1 MRLNS
6 FKIKFINKI
15 RVGRGIGSGLGKTC
29 GKGHKGH
36 KARTGYS
43 KKIGFE
49 GGQTPLHKRLPK
61 FGFRSIKNR
70 FFSEIP
76 SHILNELSINSFNIN
91 VLRNLKIINNKVKFV
106 KIVYSFPIVRPIF
119 IKCNFIFVSGR
130 VLFNIKNVGGE
141 VSGGGGI

>member
-6 FKIKFINKI
+6 FKIKFVNKI

-36 KARTGYS
+36 KSRTGYS
-43 KKIGFE
+43 RKIGFE

-61 FGFRSIKNR
+61 FGFKSIKNK

-76 SHILNELSINSFNIN
+76 SHIFNNFDFDYFNIN
-91 VLRNLKIINNKVKFV
+91 LLKKLKIINNKIKFV
-106 KIVYSFPIVRPIF
+106 KIVYSFPIIKKVF
-119 IKCNFIFVSGR
+119 IKCDFISVTDR
-130 VLFNIKNVGGE
+130 VLFNIKNVGGD

>member
-6 FKIKFINKI
+6 FKIRFVKKT

-29 GKGHKGH
+29 GRGHKGH
-36 KARTGYS
+36 KSRTGYS
-43 KKIGFE
+43 RKIGFE

-61 FGFRSIKNR
+61 FGFTSIKSN

-76 SHILNELSINSFNIN
+76 SHVLNNFDVDFFDIN
-91 VLRNLKIINNKVKFV
+91 LLKKLKVINNKIRFV
-106 KIVYSFPIVRPIF
+106 KIVYSFPVVKPIF
-119 IKCNFIFVSGR
+119 IKCNFISVSDR
-130 VLFNIKNVGGE
+130 VLFNIKNIGGD

>member
-6 FKIKFINKI
+6 LKIRFVKKI

-36 KARTGYS
+36 KSRTGYS
-43 KKIGFE
+43 RKIGFE

-61 FGFRSIKNR
+61 FGFTSMKSN

-76 SHILNELSINSFNIN
+76 SHILNNFDFSFFDIN
-91 VLRNLKIINNKVKFV
+91 LLKKLKIINNKIRFV
-106 KIVYSFPIVRPIF
+106 KIVYSFPIVKPIF
-119 IKCNFIFVSGR
+119 IKCNFISVSDR
-130 VLFNIKNVGGE
+130 VLFNIKNVGGD

>member
-6 FKIKFINKI
+6 FKIRFVSKI
-15 RVGRGIGSGLGKTC
+15 RVGRGIGSGFGKTC

-43 KKIGFE
+43 RKIGFE

-61 FGFRSIKNR
+61 FGFKSKKRN

-76 SHILNELSINSFNIN
+76 SHILNSLDLNFLDINI
-91 VLRNLKIINNKVKFV
+91 LKKLKIINNKIKFV
-106 KIVYSFPIVRPIF
+106 KIVYSFPIVKPIF
-119 IKCNFIFVSGR
+119 IKCNFMFISNR
-130 VLFNIKNVGGE
+130 VLFNIKNIGGDF
-141 VSGGGGI
+141 SGGGGI

>member
-6 FKIKFINKI
+6 FKIKFVNKI

-36 KARTGYS
+36 KSRTGYS
-43 KKIGFE
+43 RKIGFE

-61 FGFRSIKNR
+61 FGFKSIKNK

-76 SHILNELSINSFNIN
+76 SHIFNNFDFDYFNIN
-91 VLRNLKIINNKVKFV
+91 LLKKLKIINNKIRFV
-106 KIVYSFPIVRPIF
+106 KIVYSFPIIKKVF
-119 IKCNFIFVSGR
+119 IKCDFISVTDR
-130 VLFNIKNVGGE
+130 VLFNIKNVGGD

>member
-6 FKIKFINKI
+6 FKIKFVNKI
-15 RVGRGIGSGLGKTC
+15 RVGRGIGSGFGKTC

-36 KARTGYS
+36 KSRTGYS
-43 KKIGFE
+43 RKIGFE

-61 FGFRSIKNR
+61 FGFKSKKIN

-76 SHILNELSINSFNIN
+76 SHILNNLDFKFFDIN
-91 VLRNLKIINNKVKFV
+91 LLKKLKIINNKIKFV
-106 KIVYSFPIVRPIF
+106 KIVYSFPIVKPIF
-119 IKCNFIFVSGR
+119 IKCNFISVTER
-130 VLFNIKNVGGE
+130 VLFNIKNIGGD

>member
-6 FKIKFINKI
+6 FKIKFANKI

-36 KARTGYS
+36 KSRTGYS

-61 FGFRSIKNR
+61 FGFKSIKNK

-76 SHILNELSINSFNIN
+76 SHIFNNLDFNYFDIN
-91 VLRNLKIINNKVKFV
+91 LLKKLKVINNKIRFI
-106 KIVYSFPIVRPIF
+106 KIVYSFPIIKKIF
-119 IKCNFIFVSGR
+119 IKCDFISVSDR
-130 VLFNIKNVGGE
+130 VLFNIKNVGGN

>member
-6 FKIKFINKI
+6 FKIRFVKKI

-29 GKGHKGH
+29 GRGHKGH
-36 KARTGYS
+36 KSRTGYS
-43 KKIGFE
+43 RKIGFE

-61 FGFRSIKNR
+61 FGFTSIKSN

-76 SHILNELSINSFNIN
+76 SHILNNFDFNFFDIN
-91 VLRNLKIINNKVKFV
+91 LLKKLKVINNKIRFV
-106 KIVYSFPIVRPIF
+106 KVVYSFPIVNPVF
-119 IKCNFIFVSGR
+119 IKCNFISVSDR
-130 VLFNIKNVGGE
+130 VLFNIKNVGGD

>member
-6 FKIKFINKI
+6 FKIKFVNKI

-36 KARTGYS
+36 KSRTGYS
-43 KKIGFE
+43 RKIGFE

-61 FGFRSIKNR
+61 FGFKSIKNK

-76 SHILNELSINSFNIN
+76 SHVFNNFDFNNFDIN
-91 VLRNLKIINNKVKFV
+91 LLKKLKVINNKIRFI
-106 KIVYSFPIVRPIF
+106 KIVYSFPIIKKIF
-119 IKCNFIFVSGR
+119 IKCDFISVSDR
-130 VLFNIKNVGGE
+130 VLFNIKNVGGN